1 MRSDDFCEPSFTSIF
16 FDYRNGLI
24 SFFQFA
30 RTAFSKIE
38 TKMMRYPHLTKST
51 TAGTNVKTV

>member
-30 RTAFSKIE
+30 RAAFSIIE
-38 TKMMRYPHLTKST
+38 TKMMSYLYLTKSK
-51 TAGTNVKTV
+51 TAKVDVKTM